1 MKNKMCDLKMER
13 NENFNDEELNEKNI
27 SEKEIPWTII
37 NSYFS
42 NQHLKQLI
50 RHQIESYNDFI
61 TRQIPHTIE
70 MFNPVLITSEQDY
83 NKELKKYGLEIYINF
98 ENFSLHRPQIHENN
112 GAAKIMFPHEARLRN
127 FTYASNMT
135 VDLNIK
141 YIVRTGEELE
151 NVQTYYKVLPK
162 IHIGKLPIMLRS
174 NICVLSQ
181 YKHLTSE
188 VIGECKMDPGGYF
201 IINGSEKTCLGQE
214 RAAENQ
220 IYCFDISKNNSKW
233 SYMAEIKSVPDWKCI
248 SPKQIAIMMS
258 SKNNSFGY
266 GLWIQIPR
274 LKNPIP
280 VVILFRALGLISDKE
295 ICEKIVL
302 DLNNPLYEVF
312 IKEFK
317 ASIIEGNNYLDY
329 ESAIKYIT
337 SNVMYTP
344 MNMDKEQG
352 AIKKREFAEEVLEN
366 DLFPHC
372 HNKTQKIYFLGY
384 MIFKLFKC
392 YLKLAP
398 VDDRDSYIN
407 KRIDLTGT
415 LLNNLFRNY
424 LNKLVKDMQKYIVR
438 EINTGSWKS
447 SEDYSNIIN
456 LTNIYKIIKST
467 TIENGI
473 KRALATGDFG
483 IKQTN
488 SNKVGVA
495 QVLNRLTYISSLSHL
510 RRINTPIDKSGKL
523 IPPRKLHNSSWGFL
537 CPAECFDPETP
548 IMMWSGEI
556 KLAKNIIIGDILID
570 DLGNPT
576 KVRTTC
582 FGVKNMYHIIPDK
595 SNFIKHRV
603 TDNHILTLYIRQHKN
618 IILCNKK
625 DREERYNVK
634 FFNRE
639 TNKIQQKSFKSYDEA
654 ENYIHSFNDDNT
666 IDITIEDYLKLD
678 NYTKKH
684 LVLYKTNSIKWETK
698 KVEMD
703 PYLLGMWLGDGLSCG
718 TGFALNYKTDFELL
732 DYWKMW
738 AETNEA
744 LINKDERYKYKIC
757 SKKNKEA
764 YDKGFCNR
772 VEEAPLKKYLKKYNL
787 INNKHI
793 PNDYIVNDKNIR
805 LKLLAGIID
814 TDGHVRDNGREIR
827 ICQGPK
833 NYKIIDDVHKIAISL
848 GFSCNVKEGIS
859 QWTDKKTN
867 VKKYSSYKEIRI
879 TGNNIHE
886 IPTLLPRKKIHKYTD
901 KTLIMRNNSFM
912 TSPFILKETGVGNY
926 VGWQLEDKKG
936 RFLLDGGLVVHNT
949 PEGASVGVVKNLS
962 YMSTITI
969 NSNSTPLL
977 DCVNLEITKIEDCKD
992 NLDNYVK
999 VFINGAW
1006 IGITDEP
1013 EKLYLSLKDKKYKGI
1028 INIYTSVIFDYK
1040 NCEIRLCND
1049 GGRLIR
1055 PLLKVNN
1062 NKILYTPEII
1072 NKLEKQELNWND
1084 LLIACNI
1091 DDSII
1096 EYIDPLEQSF
1106 SMIAMKKNDLITSKK
1121 NNIIYKYTH
1130 CEIHP
1135 SSIFGILASCIPFPD
1150 HNQSP
1155 RNTYQSAM
1163 GKQAMG
1169 VYVTNY
1175 EKRMDKT
1182 AYVLSYPMRP
1192 LVDTRI
1198 MNIINL
1204 NKIPSGEMVIVA
1216 IASHTGYNQEDSILF
1231 NKGSL
1236 DRGLFQATVYHTEK
1250 DEDKKIQGDEE
1261 IRCKPDPNK
1270 TKGMKFANYD
1280 KVDQN
1285 GVIPENSLVEDRD
1298 IIISKI
1304 LPIKENKNDQT
1315 KVIKYEDQS
1324 KVYRTKEETYV
1335 DKNYIERNGDGYNF
1349 CKVRLRIVRKPVI
1362 GDKFSSRHGQKGTIG
1377 NIINEEDMPFTAEG
1391 VKPDIIIN
1399 PHAIPSRMTIGQ
1411 LKETLLGKV
1420 LVQLGLF
1427 GDGTSFEDL
1436 DIKDIC
1442 KELQKNGYESNGN
1455 EVLYNGLTGEQ
1466 IDSNIFIGPAFY
1478 QRLKHMVNDKQHSR
1492 SIGPMVNLTRQPA
1505 EGRSRDGGL
1514 RFGEMERDAMVAHG
1528 ASRFTKGRLYDA
1540 SDAFKVNVCK
1550 KCGLIAAYNDKM
1562 HIHYCKTC
1570 ENRTDFNLVHI
1581 PYSCKLLF
1589 QELMTMNIAPRI
1601 MT

>member
-13 NENFNDEELNEKNI
+13 NENFNKSDDNDKNKKNI

-61 TRQIPHTIE
+61 TRQIPHTID

-112 GAAKIMFPHEARLRN
+112 GAAKIMFPHEARVRN

-135 VDLNIK
+135 LDLNIK
-141 YIVRTGEELE
+141 YVVRTGEDLE

-220 IYCFDISKNNSKW
+220 IYCFDISKNNTKW

-248 SPKQIAIMMS
+248 SPKQISIMMS

-274 LKNPIP
+274 VKIPIP
-280 VVILFRALGLISDKE
+280 VVILFRALGVISDKE

-302 DLNNPLYEVF
+302 DLKNPLYEVF
-312 IKEFK
+312 VKEFK

-329 ESAIKYIT
+329 ESAMKYIT

-447 SEDYSNIIN
+447 KEDYNNIIN

-537 CPAECFDPETP
+537 CCAE
-548 IMMWSGEI
+548 
-556 KLAKNIIIGDILID
+556 
-570 DLGNPT
+570 
-576 KVRTTC
+576 
-582 FGVKNMYHIIPDK
+582 
-595 SNFIKHRV
+595 
-603 TDNHILTLYIRQHKN
+603 
-618 IILCNKK
+618 
-625 DREERYNVK
+625 
-634 FFNRE
+634 
-639 TNKIQQKSFKSYDEA
+639 
-654 ENYIHSFNDDNT
+654 
-666 IDITIEDYLKLD
+666 
-678 NYTKKH
+678 
-684 LVLYKTNSIKWETK
+684 
-698 KVEMD
+698 
-703 PYLLGMWLGDGLSCG
+703 
-718 TGFALNYKTDFELL
+718 
-732 DYWKMW
+732 
-738 AETNEA
+738 
-744 LINKDERYKYKIC
+744 
-757 SKKNKEA
+757 
-764 YDKGFCNR
+764 
-772 VEEAPLKKYLKKYNL
+772 
-787 INNKHI
+787 
-793 PNDYIVNDKNIR
+793 
-805 LKLLAGIID
+805 
-814 TDGHVRDNGREIR
+814 
-827 ICQGPK
+827 
-833 NYKIIDDVHKIAISL
+833 
-848 GFSCNVKEGIS
+848 
-859 QWTDKKTN
+859 
-867 VKKYSSYKEIRI
+867 
-879 TGNNIHE
+879 
-886 IPTLLPRKKIHKYTD
+886 
-901 KTLIMRNNSFM
+901 
-912 TSPFILKETGVGNY
+912 
-926 VGWQLEDKKG
+926 
-936 RFLLDGGLVVHNT
+936 T
-949 PEGASVGVVKNLS
+949 PEGASVGIVKNLS

-977 DCVNLEITKIEDCKD
+977 DCVNLEIIKIEDCKD

-1013 EKLYLSLKDKKYKGI
+1013 EKFYLSLKDKKYKGI
-1028 INIYTSVIFDYK
+1028 INIYTSIIFDYK
-1040 NCEIRLCND
+1040 NCEIRVCND

-1055 PLLKVNN
+1055 PILKVKNN
-1062 NKILYTPEII
+1062 NVLYTPEII
-1072 NKLEKQELNWND
+1072 NKLEKHELSWND

-1091 DDSII
+1091 DESVI

-1130 CEIHP
+1130 CEIHA

-1261 IRCKPDPNK
+1261 IRCKPDPTK

-1304 LPIKENKNDQT
+1304 LPIKENRNDHT

-1324 KVYRTKEETYV
+1324 KVYRTKEETYI

-1391 VKPDIIIN
+1391 LKPDIIIN

-1420 LVQLGLF
+1420 LLQLGLF

-1455 EVLYNGLTGEQ
+1455 DVLYDGLTGEQ

-1528 ASRFTKGRLYDA
+1528 ASRFTKGRMYDA

-1550 KCGLIAAYNDKM
+1550 KCGLIAAYNDKT

-1581 PYSCKLLF
+1581 PYSCKFLF

>member
-13 NENFNDEELNEKNI
+13 LENNFNEIDDSDDSDKNKKNI

-61 TRQIPHTIE
+61 TRQIPHTID

-83 NKELKKYGLEIYINF
+83 NKELKKYGLEVYINF

-112 GAAKIMFPHEARLRN
+112 GAAKIMFPHEARVRN

-135 VDLNIK
+135 LDLNIK
-141 YIVRTGEELE
+141 YVVRTGEDLE

-220 IYCFDISKNNSKW
+220 IYCFDISKNNTKW

-248 SPKQIAIMMS
+248 SPKQISIMMS

-274 LKNPIP
+274 VKIPIP
-280 VVILFRALGLISDKE
+280 VVILFRALGVISDKE

-302 DLNNPLYEVF
+302 DLKNPLYEVF
-312 IKEFK
+312 VKEFK

-329 ESAIKYIT
+329 ESAMKYIT

-372 HNKTQKIYFLGY
+372 HNKSQKIYFLGY

-447 SEDYSNIIN
+447 TEDYNNIIN

-537 CPAECFDPETP
+537 CCAE
-548 IMMWSGEI
+548 
-556 KLAKNIIIGDILID
+556 
-570 DLGNPT
+570 
-576 KVRTTC
+576 
-582 FGVKNMYHIIPDK
+582 
-595 SNFIKHRV
+595 
-603 TDNHILTLYIRQHKN
+603 
-618 IILCNKK
+618 
-625 DREERYNVK
+625 
-634 FFNRE
+634 
-639 TNKIQQKSFKSYDEA
+639 
-654 ENYIHSFNDDNT
+654 
-666 IDITIEDYLKLD
+666 
-678 NYTKKH
+678 
-684 LVLYKTNSIKWETK
+684 
-698 KVEMD
+698 
-703 PYLLGMWLGDGLSCG
+703 
-718 TGFALNYKTDFELL
+718 
-732 DYWKMW
+732 
-738 AETNEA
+738 
-744 LINKDERYKYKIC
+744 
-757 SKKNKEA
+757 
-764 YDKGFCNR
+764 
-772 VEEAPLKKYLKKYNL
+772 
-787 INNKHI
+787 
-793 PNDYIVNDKNIR
+793 
-805 LKLLAGIID
+805 
-814 TDGHVRDNGREIR
+814 
-827 ICQGPK
+827 
-833 NYKIIDDVHKIAISL
+833 
-848 GFSCNVKEGIS
+848 
-859 QWTDKKTN
+859 
-867 VKKYSSYKEIRI
+867 
-879 TGNNIHE
+879 
-886 IPTLLPRKKIHKYTD
+886 
-901 KTLIMRNNSFM
+901 
-912 TSPFILKETGVGNY
+912 
-926 VGWQLEDKKG
+926 
-936 RFLLDGGLVVHNT
+936 T
-949 PEGASVGVVKNLS
+949 PEGASVGIVKNLS

-977 DCVNLEITKIEDCKD
+977 DCVNLEIIKIEDCKD

-1028 INIYTSVIFDYK
+1028 INIYTSIIFDYK
-1040 NCEIRLCND
+1040 NCEIRVCND

-1055 PLLKVNN
+1055 PILKVKNN
-1062 NKILYTPEII
+1062 NVLYTPEII
-1072 NKLEKQELNWND
+1072 NKLEKHELSWND

-1091 DDSII
+1091 DDSVI

-1121 NNIIYKYTH
+1121 NNVNYKYTH
-1130 CEIHP
+1130 CEIHA

-1280 KVDQN
+1280 KVDHN

-1304 LPIKENKNDQT
+1304 LPIKENRNDHT

-1324 KVYRTKEETYV
+1324 KVYRTKEETYI

-1362 GDKFSSRHGQKGTIG
+1362 GDKLSSRHGQKGTIG

-1391 VKPDIIIN
+1391 LKPDIIIN

-1420 LVQLGLF
+1420 LLQLGLF

-1455 EVLYNGLTGEQ
+1455 DVLYDGLTGQQ

-1528 ASRFTKGRLYDA
+1528 ASRFTKGRMYDA

-1550 KCGLIAAYNDKM
+1550 KCGLIAAYNDKT